1 MTPVRGLDN
10 TASVELGAGVKV
22 DRYVLV
28 EPLGQGGQGTVWKVV
43 DPLDNVVRALKLIFL
58 RDLDARAADRARR
71 EAHAVAGAPHPA
83 LIPCRGLYE
92 DPAAR
97 LIGLIFDFV
106 RGRSLDDAAR
116 DPRMSP
122 AHRRAALA
130 QIAAALAHVHGL
142 GVVHRDLKPQNVLVT
157 DAFWDAPG
165 SPGGVRLLD
174 FGIAARAGNPRPI
187 TQTGMV
193 IGTLAYLAPE
203 LLAPGRWPAAPDGF
217 QRDVF
222 AFGVLGFELLT
233 GVHPAGIDVDSTLG
247 AFLDVYQAADAGRR
261 PWPPAGL
268 EGVWGAVIG
277 ACLSLDPQRRPQHGA
292 ALAAM
297 LPAAATAPPAGAM
310 APGGTDPHHGPMD
323 SQVSMPPTAVSIPHA
338 VGRASVA
345 EVPRTTPMPV
355 PPPEA
360 LRASRPTPAPPEHTG
375 RRSAATPIP
384 APTGGAM
391 RSSVPGPEAG
401 DHRRTALPAPPA
413 QRSGRSGVYL
423 ALGLLLGVGLTV
435 AAGIAALGWR
445 DGESGAPESAAAPS
459 AAAINPTS
467 MPAKPGR
474 TDPAA
479 EAEPTLPT
487 PCCGDRDRCHVSPER
502 SCSREPSCQD
512 RALPE
517 RSFLLRLV
525 GIAGRPEG
533 ESLYKEDLA
542 GTRPGAQVCVRRR
555 TTGEQ
560 ICSSLERI
568 AKSGGDRANRLPITT
583 TELMRG
589 DLDIEVTDGAEALAA
604 GRMAPNPGGVT
615 SAVLCKGLL
624 MYVGP
629 KASARARIGAA
640 LDEP

>member
-58 RDLDARAADRARR
+58 QDLDARAADRARR
-71 EAHAVAGAPHPA
+71 EAHAVAGSPHPA

-106 RGRSLDDAAR
+106 RGRSLDEAAR

-165 SPGGVRLLD
+165 APGGVKLLD
-174 FGIAARAGNPRPI
+174 FGIAARAGNPRPL

-203 LLAPGRWPAAPDGF
+203 LLATGRWPAAPDGF

-222 AFGVLGFELLT
+222 AFGVVGYELLT
-233 GVHPAGIDVDSTLG
+233 GMHPAGIDVDSTLG
-247 AFLDVYQAADAGRR
+247 AFLDVYQAADTARR
-261 PWPPAGL
+261 PWPPPGL
-268 EGVWGAVIG
+268 EGIWGAVIG

-292 ALAAM
+292 ALVAM

-323 SQVSMPPTAVSIPHA
+323 SQVSLPPTAVSIPHA

-345 EVPRTTPMPV
+345 EVPRTTPMPA

-360 LRASRPTPAPPEHTG
+360 LRASRPTPAPPEQTG

-391 RSSVPGPEAG
+391 RSSLPGPEAG

-413 QRSGRSGVYL
+413 GRSGRSGL

-435 AAGIAALGWR
+435 AAGMFALGWR
-445 DGESGAPESAAAPS
+445 GDGSPAPERAAAP
-459 AAAINPTS
+459 S

-474 TDPAA
+474 TEPAA
-479 EAEPTLPT
+479 AAQPALPT
-487 PCCGDRDRCHVSPER
+487 PCCGDRDRCLVSPER
-502 SCSREPSCQD
+502 SCITDPSCQD

-533 ESLYKEDLA
+533 ETLYKEDLA
-542 GTRPGAQVCVRRR
+542 GTRPGARVCVRRR
-555 TTGEQ
+555 ATGEQ
-560 ICSSLERI
+560 VCSSLERI
-568 AKSGGDRANRLPITT
+568 AKPGGDQANRLPITT

-589 DLDIEVTDGAEALAA
+589 DLDVEITDGAETLARD
-604 GRMAPNPGGVT
+604 RMAPNPGGLT

-629 KASARARIGAA
+629 KALAPVRVGAA